1 MQRYPHSTGTI
12 TGYYLTLALINSC
25 SSKCFSLPWENIVW
39 IAGGIAKHSFLCWLF
54 IVDRCPTRDR
64 LLRWGLQTAPS
75 CLLCNSAAES
85 RDHLFFLCPYSW
97 NLWSRLGRRCDLIP
111 EQQWGDV
118 TTQLQSFNSRNW
130 QSCIYW
136 TWQERNSRLHRNT
149 FRSTDGLLRLI
160 DRQIRDRILSYRE
173 RACLRFYRPSS

>member
-1 MQRYPHSTGTI
+1 MILTSHLESKMMQRYPHSTGTI

-25 SSKCFSLPWENIVW
+25 SSMCFSLPWENIVW

-111 EQQWGDV
+111 GKAV
-118 TTQLQSFNSRNW
+118 FT
-130 QSCIYW
+130 
-136 TWQERNSRLHRNT
+136 
-149 FRSTDGLLRLI
+149 GLGKSATADFI
-160 DRQIRDRILSYRE
+160 AILSARLMGY
-173 RACLRFYRPSS
+173 